1 MTKSTRSG
9 DFIQTYRLRVQES
22 EAKIEAVQSESKEL
36 QQMVIG
42 RYVYKRWDNQL

>member
-22 EAKIEAVQSESKEL
+22 EAKIEAVQSELKEL
-36 QQMVIG
+36 QQMVVG
-42 RYVYKRWDNQL
+42 GHVYKRRDNQL